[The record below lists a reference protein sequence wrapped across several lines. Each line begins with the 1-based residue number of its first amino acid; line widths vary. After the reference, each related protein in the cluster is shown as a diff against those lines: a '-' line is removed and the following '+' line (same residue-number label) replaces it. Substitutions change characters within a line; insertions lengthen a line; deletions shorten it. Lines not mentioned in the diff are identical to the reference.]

1 MADQK
6 DLELLVAL
14 GNGIAIT
21 ERPYL
26 ALGGALGLSEEAV
39 IERLAALM
47 ESGEIRRFGAS
58 LHHRKAGFTANAM
71 VVWRVDPKEIDAAAE
86 IMARF
91 DEVSHLYERPPM
103 PEWPYT
109 LYSMIHGRSTSECE
123 GTLRKIREATGLH
136 DFAILYSVKEYK
148 KTGVKL

>member
-14 GNGIAIT
+14 GNGIPIT
-21 ERPYL
+21 ERPYH
-26 ALGGALGLSEEAV
+26 ALGKTVGLSEEEV

-47 ESGEIRRFGAS
+47 ERGEIRRFGAS

-71 VVWRVDPKEIDAAAE
+71 VIWRVDPEETDAAAE
-86 IMARF
+86 IMTRF
-91 DEVSHLYERPPM
+91 DEITHLYERPPM

-109 LYSMIHGRSTSECE
+109 LYSMIHGRSHSECE
-123 GTLRKIREATGLH
+123 EILHKIREATGLH

-148 KTGVKL
+148 KTGVTL